1 MPTFEQV
8 IWMVGRGKDHSK
20 VVPFRCL
27 EFLNDFGENG
37 KKHSAIAVEFQLFL
51 ESGREQLFLFI
62 PPATITRKLS
72 DHEGQYLLKVFQKS
86 FS

>member
-8 IWMVGRGKDHSK
+8 IWMVGRGKDQSQ

-51 ESGREQLFLFI
+51 ESGREQLFLFY
-62 PPATITRKLS
+62 S
-72 DHEGQYLLKVFQKS
+72 SCDDHQKIIWS
-86 FS
+86 WGAIFA